1 MSIIKMVAGRVGLEQ
16 DELLDLAKRMLAR
29 AKDHETIDSDDYYI
43 IESTFR
49 THIRTNP
56 TADISFFFFIHQFE
70 TRHES
75 LNAAIASASKHP
87 YIGCLKHD
95 SDNEGVIYFF
105 GSINQCAKEIAD
117 VLRKS
122 YERKIIMLKE
132 IFE

>member
-1 MSIIKMVAGRVGLEQ
+1 MVAGRVGLEQ

-29 AKDHETIDSDDYYI
+29 AKDHEEIDGNDYDI
-43 IESTFR
+43 IESIFR
-49 THIRTNP
+49 THIRNNSD

-75 LNAAIASASKHP
+75 INAAIASASKYP
-87 YIGCLKHD
+87 YIGCLKSG

-117 VLRKS
+117 IIRKS
-122 YERKIIMLKE
+122 HERKIVALKE
-132 IFE
+132 IL